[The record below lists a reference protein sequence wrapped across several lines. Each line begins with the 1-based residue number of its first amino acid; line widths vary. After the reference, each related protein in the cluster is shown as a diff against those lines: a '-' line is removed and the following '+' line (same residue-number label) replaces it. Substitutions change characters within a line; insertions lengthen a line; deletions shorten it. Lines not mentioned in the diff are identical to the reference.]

1 MKVIFSNYTSIHIR
15 FNFSLVKHNNQS
27 LLYDNYN
34 RMIYFGIDDNNCK
47 RFEWD
52 NNKMIKCNKGN
63 EIITFKYDTR
73 GSRTN
78 KTITKDNNIISI
90 NYILDNNKLIKEER
104 SNGISL
110 IYLYSD
116 NDIIGFVYNNE
127 YYIYHKN
134 ITGEIIAIL
143 KNHQVVARYV
153 YDAWGKHTVYNG
165 DGTINTNASFIG
177 NINPIRYKGYYY
189 DGETE
194 LFYCGSRYYSPELG
208 RFIQPA
214 DISSLSPQSINGL
227 NLYSYA
233 NNNPIGIAYCSSG
246 VGFGTGGGMVNS
258 LALGGSLGGGTI
270 GGDSSSWFTTL
281 PAVPNALKDIS
292 KANDVFSAFSHSFM
306 IGKYLFGNGRLHT
319 LSYLDDM
326 IMLGVNPAKGLS
338 SLPKASWLNK
348 LGYVF
353 SAIDGIVTI
362 YDNLQ
367 QGNSWGQALLDG
379 ALSFGKSAASAWVG
393 GFVGANVGGMI
404 GVALGLIIPIPGVGA
419 FIGFVAGTGVGI
431 VVSWFV
437 DEGLRLLKDGLL
449 ELIFD

>member
-1 MKVIFSNYTSIHIR
+1 MSFEFGK
-15 FNFSLVKHNNQS
+15 LVSYGNVTFT
-27 LLYDNYN
+27 YDILGN
-34 RMIYFGIDDNNCK
+34 RRSKGTADNNTTTYLY
-47 RFEWD
+47 ED
-52 NNKMIKCNKGN
+52 G
-63 EIITFKYDTR
+63 
-73 GSRTN
+73 
-78 KTITKDNNIISI
+78 
-90 NYILDNNKLIKEER
+90 KLIIQR
-104 SNGISL
+104 NPNGTEL
-110 IYLYSD
+110 EFIYGDSS
-116 NDIIGFVYNNE
+116 IIGFKHKTSNE
-127 YYIYHKN
+127 TKLYYFRKN
-134 ITGEIIAIL
+134 ILGDVIEL
-143 KNHQVVARYV
+143 YYNGSVVAKYV
-153 YDAWGKHTVYNG
+153 YDAWGNHVVYDANG
-165 DGTINTNASFIG
+165 DTNTSTTFIG

-189 DGETE
+189 DVETGYFW
-194 LFYCGSRYYSPELG
+194 LSSRYYSPELC

-214 DISSLSPQSINGL
+214 EVSSLNPSSINGL

-233 NNNPIGIAYCSSG
+233 NNNPIGIAYSSSSA
-246 VGFGTGGGMVNS
+246 GFDSNGGMVNS

-281 PAVPNALKDIS
+281 PAVPNALKHIS
-292 KANDVFSAFSHSFM
+292 KANDVFSAVSHSFM

-326 IMLGVNPAKGLS
+326 RMLGINPAKGLS

-348 LGYVF
+348 LGYAF

-404 GVALGLIIPIPGVGA
+404 GAALGSIIPIPGVGT
-419 FIGFVAGTGVGI
+419 FIGFAVGTGVGI

-437 DEGLRLLKDGLL
+437 DDVLGLLKDGLL